1 MIREEVIDWLKYLQH
16 EEHLKADSI
25 VPSCTEIALQ
35 MAIEALNQPEIVRC
49 KECKYCGSYIR
60 DGIKF
65 AKCELKHNWMPQSEW
80 FCADGE
86 RREDGT

>member
-1 MIREEVIDWLKYLQH
+1 VRSNYTENTNLKGIENMTREEVINWLKYLQH

-49 KECKYCGSYIR
+49 KDCKHY
-60 DGIKF
+60 
-65 AKCELKHNWMPQSEW
+65 
-80 FCADGE
+80 DGE
-86 RREDGT
+86 KRTE